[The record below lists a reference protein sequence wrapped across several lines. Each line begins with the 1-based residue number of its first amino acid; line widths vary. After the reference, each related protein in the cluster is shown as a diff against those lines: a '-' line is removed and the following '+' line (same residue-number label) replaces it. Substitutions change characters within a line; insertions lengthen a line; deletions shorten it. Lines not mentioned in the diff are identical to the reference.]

1 MTWVVI
7 NDPIPSGSTI
17 LSGGLQNSD
26 IARLSERGSTIY
38 STFEERSFSAYKLYY
53 EYMSEGEYI
62 IEYTI
67 RLNQTGVFNSPET
80 RIEAMYSPDMY
91 GEFPNPIIRVDK

>member
-1 MTWVVI
+1 MTVDTA
-7 NDPIPSGSTI
+7 NLDFHSYDANSGSAVNYDGRI
-17 LSGGLQNSD
+17 QCVGGSVSG
-26 IARLSERGSTIY
+26 
-38 STFEERSFSAYKLYY
+38 
-53 EYMSEGEYI
+53 
-62 IEYTI
+62 I